1 MKIALIGSTGTIGG
15 AVATILQAR
24 HEIITIGNRGGQLQV
39 DLASPPS
46 IRTLYAAI
54 GMVDAVVCTAGQAK
68 FGPLAQ
74 LTDSDFEVGLHN
86 KLMGQVDIVR
96 YGIDHVLDGGSF
108 TLTGGTLAR
117 HPTPGSAAISLVN
130 GALEAFVRAAALEM
144 PRGIRINVVSP
155 GWVSET
161 LAAMGREPALGTPA
175 SEVAL
180 DYVVSV
186 EGSDSGRVF
195 GPA

>member
-1 MKIALIGSTGTIGG
+1 MRIALIGSTGTIGG
-15 AVATILQAR
+15 AVAEALGGR
-24 HEIITIGNRGGQLQV
+24 HEVISIGNTRGDYRV

-46 IRTLYAAI
+46 IHALFRVL
-54 GMVDAVVCTAGQAK
+54 GKVDAVVCTAGQAK

-96 YGIDHVLDGGSF
+96 YGMEAIGDGGSF
-108 TLTGGTLAR
+108 TLTSGILSR
-117 HPTPGSAAISLVN
+117 HPMPGSAAISLVN

-144 PRGIRINVVSP
+144 PRGLRINAVSP

-161 LAAMGREPALGTPA
+161 LAAMGRNPSDGTPA
-175 SEVAL
+175 AEVAR
-180 DYVVSV
+180 DYVASV
-186 EGSDSGRVF
+186 EGAETGRIF
-195 GPA
+195 GPE